1 MTNEKNSKIVKF
13 QGPKALSF
21 NNFDE
26 ILKFA
31 SIVTK
36 TELVPKTYRNKEAD
50 AAVAV
55 MYGMEIGLPPL
66 ASLQNIAVVNGMP
79 TVWGDAQLSIVQS
92 SGSYEWHKTSYTGKI
107 EDGSLTAKFEVKR
120 KDMGEPVVKE
130 FSVIDAKA
138 ANLWGKGGTWK
149 THPKQMLGYK
159 ARAFA
164 LREAFA
170 DILKGIHSAEE
181 MEGVNEVKDVTPQTP
196 LTPVHSAPDLDAA
209 MKQIEEPKKEPVVVN
224 ENQIDMFH
232 NEPKPLSVLDQYK
245 NKINNATKKDLVIIG
260 SNLKS
265 ELEEIGMGE
274 DDKKI
279 LRELYNNKMQ
289 ILKNE

>member
-36 TELVPKTYRNKEAD
+36 TELVPKVYRNKEAD

-130 FSVIDAKA
+130 FSVTDAKA

-181 MEGVNEVKDVTPQTP
+181 MEGVNEVKDVTP

-209 MKQIEEPKKEPVVVN
+209 MKQIEEPKQEPVVVD
-224 ENQIDMFH
+224 ENQIEMF
-232 NEPKPLSVLDQYK
+232 PSLLDDYRIRIK
-245 NKINNATKKDLVIIG
+245 KTSNKTSLVKIG
-260 SNLKS
+260 QEIAESGMSDADK
-265 ELEEIGMGE
+265 EEI
-274 DDKKI
+274 K
-279 LRELYNNKMQ
+279 ELYSTK
-289 ILKNE
+289 IKLLKND

>member
-120 KDMGEPVVKE
+120 KDMSESVAKE
-130 FSVIDAKA
+130 FSIADAQS

-181 MEGVNEVKDVTPQTP
+181 MEGVNEVKDVTP
-196 LTPVHSAPDLDAA
+196 LTPVHSVPDLDAA
-209 MKQIEEPKKEPVVVN
+209 MQQIEQPKQEPVVID
-224 ENQIDMFH
+224 ENQIDMFPSLLDDYKIRIKKTSNKSALVQIGKEIAECGMSEDNK
-232 NEPKPLSVLDQYK
+232 NE
-245 NKINNATKKDLVIIG
+245 
-260 SNLKS
+260 LK
-265 ELEEIGMGE
+265 
-274 DDKKI
+274 
-279 LRELYNNKMQ
+279 ELYSIKLN
-289 ILKNE
+289 ILKND

>member
-1 MTNEKNSKIVKF
+1 MTNENSKIVKF

-36 TELVPKTYRNKEAD
+36 TELVPKTYKNKEAD

-120 KDMGEPVVKE
+120 KDMSESVVKE
-130 FSVIDAKA
+130 FSIADAQS

-181 MEGVNEVKDVTPQTP
+181 MEGVNEVKDVTP

-209 MKQIEEPKKEPVVVN
+209 MKQIEEPKQEPVVVD
-224 ENQIDMFH
+224 ENQIEMF
-232 NEPKPLSVLDQYK
+232 PSLLDDYK
-245 NKINNATKKDLVIIG
+245 IRINKTSNKTALVQIG
-260 SNLKS
+260 QEIAESGMSDSDK
-265 ELEEIGMGE
+265 EEI
-274 DDKKI
+274 K
-279 LRELYNNKMQ
+279 ELYSTK
-289 ILKNE
+289 IKLLKND